1 VRFGDADAGWPER
14 VPFDAIVVTAGADH
28 IPAPLVAQLAPRG
41 RMVIPVG
48 PSSVDSELM
57 VVEKQVDGS
66 VRTHPVLPVSFVP
79 LMRGPPR

>member
-28 IPAPLVAQLAPRG
+28 NPAPQVAQLASRG

-48 PSSVDSELM
+48 SSSVGREL
-57 VVEKQVDGS
+57 VAIGKHTHSS
-66 VRTHPVLPVSFVP
+66 VRTQALMPVSFVP
-79 LMRGPPR
+79 LTRRAPC